1 MSEVASIGQFYWAMT
16 RLYSLIIS
24 CDYTWLRETFAECA
38 GTVEDIIPESEAIT
52 LILRLN
58 PAVDTLYINQKLKVS
73 NRVSRLGKG
82 HMTRS
87 GQGQGL
93 RWWPVSRSCILVTG
107 HSHTYNIRV
116 VDWTICIPRWLLIV
130 LFCCV
135 TCSALIVVGCQ
146 RTVTISAAGN
156 CYCSKQ
162 WLLTMV
168 MLYYKLIYYTSWQ
181 LTGLL
186 SPVPAL

>member
-1 MSEVASIGQFYWAMT
+1 MT

-93 RWWPVSRSCILVTG
+93 R
-107 HSHTYNIRV
+107 
-116 VDWTICIPRWLLIV
+116 
-130 LFCCV
+130 
-135 TCSALIVVGCQ
+135 
-146 RTVTISAAGN
+146 
-156 CYCSKQ
+156 
-162 WLLTMV
+162 
-168 MLYYKLIYYTSWQ
+168 
-181 LTGLL
+181 
-186 SPVPAL
+186 